1 VRISEVDAFRQSLAD
16 PTSGQQQQCA
26 AAATAS
32 AGGAYMTDQEKCDAW
47 WSAQDFSEV
56 KEEVKR
62 QCKDRRQDQHYSD
75 CLTDAYQSAC
85 IVAASCG
92 SSDDGWG
99 TVLSESQVK
108 QLGGSSSSPSSS
120 SLPAFPD
127 EVRAYLGWTCQ

>member
-1 VRISEVDAFRQSLAD
+1 MKAKIKKRVRISEHDAFRQSLVD
-16 PTSGQQQQCA
+16 SSEQQQSSCA
-26 AAATAS
+26 AAAAAS
-32 AGGAYMTDQEKCDAW
+32 PGAYMTEQEKGDAW
-47 WSAQDFSEV
+47 WSAQDFFEV

-99 TVLSESQVK
+99 AVLNESQAD
-108 QLGGSSSSPSSS
+108 QLGGSSA

-127 EVRAYLGWTCQ
+127 EVRSSNPCY